1 MPSPMTDAELYAR
14 GAQTIL
20 AAWEAVARGSRGAA
34 VVRLPGVACG
44 VFPHEPER
52 TIYNNA
58 LLERGLDAAGIAGA
72 LAAMEAAY
80 ASAQVAHFAAWAHE
94 SDEALCAALA
104 ARGYVIAE
112 ATRAMGMPL
121 SALRLPRPQLALA
134 PPDWAAYSGYLAGAG
149 APEGLLSGVD
159 PGEFHL
165 LL

>member
-20 AAWEAVARGSRGAA
+20 AAWEAGARGSRGAG

-44 VFPHEPER
+44 VFPHAPER

-72 LAAMEAAY
+72 RAARAAGS
-80 ASAQVAHFAAWAHE
+80 APAQVGHCAAGPHE
-94 SDEALCAALA
+94 SDEPLCPALA

-112 ATRAMGMPL
+112 ATRAMG
-121 SALRLPRPQLALA
+121 
-134 PPDWAAYSGYLAGAG
+134 
-149 APEGLLSGVD
+149 
-159 PGEFHL
+159 
-165 LL
+165 